1 MSVNDVSRWHNGVLV
16 AAAPTGSNTSPIL
29 AADSWLVTEGRTRG
43 LALHRDRF
51 VGAVDASGVNI
62 PDVEDFWDAA
72 VASLPRT
79 GEWFPRVELRAA
91 SPDVGADGANGAG
104 GADDADRAGLFL
116 LTRSAPLQERQVVVA
131 TLEGD
136 DTRIA
141 PRTKGPDLDRMLRA
155 RTSVAAKGAG
165 EAIIISDEGFVVE
178 GAYSGLLWW
187 RGSILCAPL
196 DEFDRVDSVTVR
208 SVLALAT
215 ALGVETY
222 TEAVTPAELEGTELW
237 ALSALHGVRIVTEWV
252 DGPSLAELP
261 GRLGQWRA
269 RLAALRQPL

>member
-16 AAAPTGSNTSPIL
+16 AAAPTGSNPAPIL
-29 AADSWLVTEGRTRG
+29 VADSWLVAEGRTRG
-43 LALHRDRF
+43 LALHHDRF
-51 VGAVDASGVNI
+51 VGAVEASGVDI
-62 PDVEDFWDAA
+62 PDLEEFWDSS

-91 SPDVGADGANGAG
+91 STDDGG
-104 GADDADRAGLFL
+104 GLFL
-116 LTRSAPLQERQVVVA
+116 LTRSAPSQERQVVVA
-131 TLEGD
+131 TLQGED
-136 DTRIA
+136 PRTA
-141 PRTKGPDLDRMLRA
+141 PRIKGPDLDRMSRA
-155 RTSVAAKGAG
+155 RASVTANGAG
-165 EAIIISDEGFVVE
+165 EAIIVTDEGFVVE
-178 GAYSGLLWW
+178 GAYSGMLWW

-215 ALGVETY
+215 ALGIETY